1 MTEETEQRPTVR
13 SEDELSTPLAI
24 TMLVILA
31 LSYVVNS
38 MDRQVFPVLLP
49 AVSEELG
56 ITLSP
61 GGLLTTIFTLGIA
74 IAGLGAGRMVDRYS
88 RKYMVMIGIA
98 IYSVF
103 TILTAL
109 AFGFWDMLFYRA
121 TTGIGEGM
129 QQAAMFAAAGAYFY
143 RNRAMAIGVLNFAF
157 GAGSFIGPFVGGLI
171 LGSTGSWKLPLYIY
185 GVLGLIFIPIIA
197 WAVSKKFTE
206 QVAPDTSG
214 AAEGA
219 VDARMPE
226 EFFNRNIVL
235 TIITAAAVGLVL
247 FGYIGLYPTF
257 LQNQLGFDPGTAGF
271 AASMFG
277 VGALMGI
284 PAGYL
289 GDRLNQR
296 WVIITALVGVIIVSY
311 LLFNVVE
318 TPFPHYVLSFLY
330 GTFASGFLFVNV
342 YALMQRSV
350 KTTMIGRASG
360 TFIASLFGA
369 AAFSGYV
376 FGFLVGRVDWGGAA
390 AIQLMLVSLL
400 AIIAMLFVD
409 MSRLLPKDLGRDQ
422 GRDR

>member
-1 MTEETEQRPTVR
+1 MAETTEQKATTGRQGR
-13 SEDELSTPLAI
+13 ISMPLAI

-49 AVSEELG
+49 AVSQEFG

-74 IAGLGAGRMVDRYS
+74 VAGFPAGRMVDRYS

-98 IYSVF
+98 IYSIF

-109 AFGFWDMLFYRA
+109 ALGFWDMLFYRA

-129 QQAAMFAAAGAYFY
+129 QQAAMFAAVGSFFY
-143 RNRAMAIGVLNFAF
+143 RNRAVAIGVLNFAF
-157 GAGSFIGPFVGGLI
+157 GAGSFIGPFVGGLV
-171 LGSTGSWKLPLYIY
+171 LQSTGSWKLPLYIY

-197 WAVSKKFTE
+197 LAVSKKFTE
-206 QVAPDTSG
+206 KVELSRSG
-214 AAEGA
+214 SAEEEI
-219 VDARMPE
+219 DARMPE
-226 EFFNRNIVL
+226 RFFNRNMII
-235 TIITAAAVGLVL
+235 TILTAAAVGLAM

-257 LQNQLGFDPGTAGF
+257 LQQVLGFEPATAGF

-296 WVIITALVGVIIVSY
+296 WVIIMALVGVIVVSY
-311 LLFNVVE
+311 LLFNVAKS
-318 TPFPHYVLSFLY
+318 PFPHYVLSFLF

-360 TFIASLFGA
+360 TFITSLYGA

-376 FGFLVGRVDWGGAA
+376 FGFLVGRFDWSGAA
-390 AIQLMLVSLL
+390 AIQLILVSFM
-400 AIIAMLFVD
+400 AAVAMLFAD
-409 MSRLLPKDLGRDQ
+409 ISKLLPKDLENR
-422 GRDR
+422 

>member
-1 MTEETEQRPTVR
+1 MAERTEQKATTGRQGR
-13 SEDELSTPLAI
+13 ISMPLAI

-49 AVSEELG
+49 AVSQEFG

-74 IAGLGAGRMVDRYS
+74 VAGFPAGRMVDRYS
-88 RKYMVMIGIA
+88 RKYMIMIGIV
-98 IYSVF
+98 IYSIF

-129 QQAAMFAAAGAYFY
+129 QQAAMFAAVGSYFY
-143 RNRAMAIGVLNFAF
+143 RNRAVAIGVLNFAF
-157 GAGSFIGPFVGGLI
+157 GAGSFIGPFVGGLV
-171 LGSTGSWKLPLYIY
+171 LQSTGSWKLPLYIY

-197 WAVSKKFTE
+197 LAVSKKFTE
-206 QVAPDTSG
+206 KVELSSSES
-214 AAEGA
+214 AEEEI
-219 VDARMPE
+219 DARMPE
-226 EFFNRNIVL
+226 RFFNRNMII
-235 TIITAAAVGLVL
+235 TILTAAAVGLVM

-257 LQNQLGFDPGTAGF
+257 LQQVLGFEPATAGF

-296 WVIITALVGVIIVSY
+296 WVIIMALVGVTIVSY
-311 LLFNVVE
+311 LLFNVAKS
-318 TPFPHYVLSFLY
+318 PFPHYVLSFLF

-360 TFIASLFGA
+360 TFITSLYGA

-376 FGFLVGRVDWGGAA
+376 FGFLVGRFDWSGAA
-390 AIQLMLVSLL
+390 AIQLILVSLI
-400 AIIAMLFVD
+400 AAVAMLFADISKV
-409 MSRLLPKDLGRDQ
+409 LPKDLENR
-422 GRDR
+422 

>member
-1 MTEETEQRPTVR
+1 MAERTEQRPTAGR
-13 SEDELSTPLAI
+13 PGSISMPLAI
-24 TMLVILA
+24 TMLIILA

-49 AVSEELG
+49 AVSRELG

-74 IAGLGAGRMVDRYS
+74 IAGFPAGRMVDRYS

-98 IYSVF
+98 IYSIF
-103 TILTAL
+103 TIMTAL

-129 QQAAMFAAAGAYFY
+129 QQAAMFAAVGSYFY
-143 RNRAMAIGVLNFAF
+143 RNRAVAIGVLNFAF
-157 GAGSFIGPFVGGLI
+157 GAGSFIGPFVGGLV
-171 LGSTGSWKLPLYIY
+171 LQSTGSWKLPLYIY
-185 GVLGLIFIPIIA
+185 GVLGLIFIPVVA
-197 WAVSKKFTE
+197 LAVSKKFTE
-206 QVAPDTSG
+206 KVELSTSRS
-214 AAEGA
+214 AEEEI
-219 VDARMPE
+219 DARMPE
-226 EFFNRNIVL
+226 RFFNRNIVL
-235 TIITAAAVGLVL
+235 TILIAACVGLAM

-257 LQNQLGFDPGTAGF
+257 LQQVLGFEPATAGF

-296 WVIITALVGVIIVSY
+296 WVIVTALAGVIVVSY
-311 LLFNVVE
+311 LLFNVAK
-318 TPFPHYVLSFLY
+318 TPFPHYVLSFFF

-342 YALMQRSV
+342 YAVMQRSV

-360 TFIASLFGA
+360 TFITSLYGA

-376 FGFLVGRVDWGGAA
+376 FGFLVGRFDWNGAA
-390 AIQLMLVSLL
+390 AIQLMLV
-400 AIIAMLFVD
+400 AFIALVAMFFVD
-409 MSRLLPKDLGRDQ
+409 ISRLLPKDLENR
-422 GRDR
+422 

>member
-1 MTEETEQRPTVR
+1 MAERTEQRPTAGR
-13 SEDELSTPLAI
+13 QGSISMPLAI

-49 AVSEELG
+49 AVSQELG

-74 IAGLGAGRMVDRYS
+74 IAGFPAGRMVDRYS

-98 IYSVF
+98 IYSIF

-129 QQAAMFAAAGAYFY
+129 QQAAMFAAVGSYFY
-143 RNRAMAIGVLNFAF
+143 RNRAVAIGVLNFAF
-157 GAGSFIGPFVGGLI
+157 GAGSFIGPFVGGLV
-171 LGSTGSWKLPLYIY
+171 LQSTGSWKLPLYIY
-185 GVLGLIFIPIIA
+185 GVLGLIFIPVVA
-197 WAVSKKFTE
+197 LAVSKKFTE
-206 QVAPDTSG
+206 KVELSASRS
-214 AAEGA
+214 AEEEI
-219 VDARMPE
+219 DARMPE
-226 EFFNRNIVL
+226 RFFNRNIVL
-235 TIITAAAVGLVL
+235 TILIAACVGLAM

-257 LQNQLGFDPGTAGF
+257 LQQVLGFEPATAGF

-296 WVIITALVGVIIVSY
+296 WVIVTALAGVIVVSY
-311 LLFNVVE
+311 LLFNVAK
-318 TPFPHYVLSFLY
+318 TPFPHYVLSFFF

-342 YALMQRSV
+342 YAVMQRSV

-360 TFIASLFGA
+360 TFITSLYGA

-376 FGFLVGRVDWGGAA
+376 FGFLVGRFDWSGAA
-390 AIQLMLVSLL
+390 AIQLMLV
-400 AIIAMLFVD
+400 AFIALVAMFFVD
-409 MSRLLPKDLGRDQ
+409 ISKLLPKELENR
-422 GRDR
+422 